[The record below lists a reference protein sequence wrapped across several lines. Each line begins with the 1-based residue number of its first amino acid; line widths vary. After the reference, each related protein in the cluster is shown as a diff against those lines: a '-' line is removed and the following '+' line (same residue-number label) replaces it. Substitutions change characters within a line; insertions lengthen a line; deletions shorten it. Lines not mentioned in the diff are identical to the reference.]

1 MRPFGSVCFFLHGRG
16 FNGDSDRCWLCLR
29 RTTRLPH
36 APFAV
41 VLLHSLCCAGLEQ
54 RRWQPD
60 RAARARGVL
69 FCRPRPTSLA
79 RSPFARRGY
88 RCRAARHTG
97 VRACM
102 HGTGR
107 SVASRSPGPG
117 HSKRGHDHDRLYVCL
132 LVLEP
137 GARRP
142 FVRPGEQET
151 VAVLRVCGGTRS
163 TTPGR
168 STRITDKFCPSL
180 QHPVPVVSTV
190 HCRRTQPH
198 HCRKFSPTS
207 NCTYCYYSLALSPA
221 ISCL

>member
-16 FNGDSDRCWLCLR
+16 FNGDSDRCWLCPAAYDAAAACTFRCCSPTQPVLR
-29 RTTRLPH
+29 WTGAKAMATGPGGAREGGFVLPPPAH
-36 APFAV
+36 
-41 VLLHSLCCAGLEQ
+41 
-54 RRWQPD
+54 
-60 RAARARGVL
+60 
-69 FCRPRPTSLA
+69 TSLA

-107 SVASRSPGPG
+107 SVASLAGTGTQQAWSRSRQALRVSAGAG
-117 HSKRGHDHDRLYVCL
+117 GWRLD
-132 LVLEP
+132 

-168 STRITDKFCPSL
+168 SRRITDKFCPSL

-198 HCRKFSPTS
+198 HRRKFSPTI
-207 NCTYCYYSLALSPA
+207 PQEF
-221 ISCL
+221 